1 MYFAATGEIDIICNS
16 KNVQKLEGG
25 NKIMQYITGTG
36 CIATSSV
43 GVFLSIF
50 SPYEAT
56 IYGLN
61 LLKIVAS
68 KIDATGPADFYNK
81 LIDTI
86 YSIN

>member
-1 MYFAATGEIDIICNS
+1 
-16 KNVQKLEGG
+16 
-25 NKIMQYITGTG
+25 MQYITGTG

-68 KIDATGPADFYNK
+68 KIDATGPADF
-81 LIDTI
+81 I
-86 YSIN
+86 IN